1 MEFFNALSDWL
12 WTYVVI
18 TMLVGCAIYFTWNLR
33 GVQFTMLPTMLRN
46 LWTPSPLPTSPE
58 GDSRSL
64 SPGGDGRGPFHKS
77 VSSFQAFAISLSSRV
92 GTGNLA
98 GVASAIFVGGPGA
111 VFWMWVMALLGAS
124 TAFMEA
130 TLAQLFKRRG
140 KESFYGGPA
149 YYMKFGLKRPW
160 MGALFACLI
169 IYGFGLSNQI
179 VQSNTLCDAI
189 SDAFHVPMHYV
200 AVGLALLTLV
210 IIFGGIHR
218 IARFCAMIV
227 PFMALGYIL
236 LALYILVV
244 NVTEIPAMLSL
255 IVRSA
260 FGWEQAAGGAVGIAV
275 MQGVKRGLFSN
286 EAGEG
291 SAPNAAATATIPHP
305 VQQGLLQSLGVF
317 TDTLVICT
325 CTAFIILLS
334 GLYADGSDGII
345 LTSHAME
352 HHLGRF
358 GGWFLV
364 AAIFLFAYS
373 TIIANYFYGETNV
386 RYICN
391 KSWAVAVFRCL
402 SGAVVLMGGFMSL
415 QQAWSIVDLAMALM
429 TITNLVAVLLLSRY
443 AFRLL
448 KDFKEQRRQGKEP
461 LFDPNLFP
469 EADLEGW
476 R

>member
-46 LWTPSPLPTSPE
+46 LWTPSPLSTSPE

-64 SPGGDGRGPFHKS
+64 SPRGDGRGPFHKS

-179 VQSNTLCDAI
+179 VQSNMLCDAI

-218 IARFCAMIV
+218 IARFCAMVV
-227 PFMALGYIL
+227 PFMAFGYIL

-244 NVTEIPAMLSL
+244 NMTEIPAMLSL

-334 GLYADGSDGII
+334 GLYTNDYDGII
-345 LTSHAME
+345 LTGHAME
-352 HHLGRF
+352 HHLGSF
-358 GGWFLV
+358 GGWFLL

-391 KSWAVAVFRCL
+391 KSWAVTVFRCL
-402 SGAVVLMGGFMSL
+402 SGAVVLMGGFMTL

-448 KDFKEQRRQGKEP
+448 KDFREQRRQGKEP
-461 LFDPNLFP
+461 QFNPNLFP

>member
-46 LWTPSPLPTSPE
+46 LWTPSPLSTSPE

-64 SPGGDGRGPFHKS
+64 SPRGDGRGPFHKS

-179 VQSNTLCDAI
+179 VQSNMLCDAI

-218 IARFCAMIV
+218 IA
-227 PFMALGYIL
+227 
-236 LALYILVV
+236 
-244 NVTEIPAMLSL
+244 
-255 IVRSA
+255 
-260 FGWEQAAGGAVGIAV
+260 
-275 MQGVKRGLFSN
+275 
-286 EAGEG
+286 
-291 SAPNAAATATIPHP
+291 
-305 VQQGLLQSLGVF
+305 
-317 TDTLVICT
+317 
-325 CTAFIILLS
+325 
-334 GLYADGSDGII
+334 
-345 LTSHAME
+345 
-352 HHLGRF
+352 
-358 GGWFLV
+358 
-364 AAIFLFAYS
+364 
-373 TIIANYFYGETNV
+373 
-386 RYICN
+386 
-391 KSWAVAVFRCL
+391 
-402 SGAVVLMGGFMSL
+402 
-415 QQAWSIVDLAMALM
+415 
-429 TITNLVAVLLLSRY
+429 
-443 AFRLL
+443 
-448 KDFKEQRRQGKEP
+448 
-461 LFDPNLFP
+461 
-469 EADLEGW
+469 
-476 R
+476 